1 VAELGETLK
10 VLLIRIQMNCY
21 KDVRDSKE
29 ETWNKHGK
37 NKTISAMVLKKSRNN
52 GGEEKM

>member
-1 VAELGETLK
+1 
-10 VLLIRIQMNCY
+10 MNCY